1 MQGNT
6 SIWFLAAF
14 AAYTAL
20 LFLISWLTGRKAG
33 TRSFFSA
40 DRKAPWPV
48 VAYGMVGSSV
58 TGVTFISVPGN
69 VWVQDFFYLPMVLG
83 FVVGYI
89 VIAKLLLPLY
99 YRMNLTSIYSY
110 LDDRFGPRT
119 RWTGTAVFMVSR
131 LLGVAVRIFVVI
143 VVLSAF
149 MPRGVAGNL
158 SPLPVFVIIT
168 AVFLTLLYLY
178 TYKGGVKTIIWTDVL
193 QTTLMLLAV
202 GLTIHCI

>member
-14 AAYTAL
+14 TAYTAL

-33 TRSFFSA
+33 TRSFFSG

-99 YRMNLTSIYSY
+99 FRMNLTSIYSY
-110 LDDRFGPRT
+110 LGGRFGPRT

-143 VVLSAF
+143 VVLSA
-149 MPRGVAGNL
+149 L
-158 SPLPVFVIIT
+158 SG
-168 AVFLTLLYLY
+168 TLL
-178 TYKGGVKTIIWTDVL
+178 I
-193 QTTLMLLAV
+193 
-202 GLTIHCI
+202 LTIQDLVPFPFMMTLQAPQ

>member
-110 LDDRFGPRT
+110 LD
-119 RWTGTAVFMVSR
+119 
-131 LLGVAVRIFVVI
+131 
-143 VVLSAF
+143 
-149 MPRGVAGNL
+149 
-158 SPLPVFVIIT
+158 
-168 AVFLTLLYLY
+168 
-178 TYKGGVKTIIWTDVL
+178 
-193 QTTLMLLAV
+193 
-202 GLTIHCI
+202 GLTKGSEDVGTLALHPMDRKETIKTFRAYAAQEDKTVY